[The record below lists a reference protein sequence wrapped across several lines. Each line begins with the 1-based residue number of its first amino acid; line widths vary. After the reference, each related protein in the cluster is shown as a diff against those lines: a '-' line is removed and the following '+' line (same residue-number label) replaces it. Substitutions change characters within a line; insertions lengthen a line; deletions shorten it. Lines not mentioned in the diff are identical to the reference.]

1 MNYQNG
7 DIVRLRSGS
16 PDMVIISVDVNSNLV
31 QVAYWSTT
39 ETKIVSNQIPM
50 FALEMVRTGYI
61 EEETEVL
68 ESIGVSV

>member
-31 QVAYWSTT
+31 QVAYWSTA